1 MKKITLLFLLIPIFL
16 FSQNYT
22 SYFTGNP
29 TDVTTNHQFGI
40 CLMGGA
46 TESDEAMIWFLEKAD
61 GGDILVLRASGSD
74 GYNNYF
80 YSQLGVTVN
89 SVETL
94 VIHNADG
101 AIDPYVLQKVA
112 QAEAIWIAG
121 GNQWNYVNYFKGNA
135 MQDALNH
142 HVNVKQAVIGGTS
155 AGMAIL
161 GSYYFD
167 AQNGT
172 VNSAQA
178 LINPYAANVS
188 LGYNDFLEI
197 PYLEN
202 VVTDTHYDNPDRR
215 GRHTVFLA
223 RMTTDHGVR
232 SFGIASE
239 EYTAVCIEP
248 DGTARVFGEY
258 PSFQDFAYFLQ
269 ANCTDE
275 FEPETCVAGLP
286 LHWQR
291 ENEAVKVYK
300 VPGTVTG
307 ENYFE
312 LDYWENGSGGT
323 WEHWYVENGNFIAEP
338 GIPIDCSIVSVED
351 HALNNL
357 IMTPNPVTDVLQI
370 IYDQPFQLEVYNI
383 LGQKIINK
391 EKDLHKSIDFS
402 SQRSGVYFVK
412 ATGESGSKVFKVTK
426 M

>member
-1 MKKITLLFLLIPIFL
+1 MKKITLFFFIVPVLL

-29 TDVTTNHQFGI
+29 VDVTTNHQFGI

-74 GYNNYF
+74 GYNDYF
-80 YSQLGVTVN
+80 YTELGVTVN
-89 SVETL
+89 SVETI

-101 AIDPYVLQKVA
+101 AVDPYVLQKVA
-112 QAEAIWIAG
+112 QAEAIWFAG

-178 LINPYAANVS
+178 LFNPYAANVS

-239 EYTAVCIEP
+239 EYTAVCVEP

-258 PSFQDFAYFLQ
+258 PAFQDFAYFLQ
-269 ANCTDE
+269 ANCTTE
-275 FEPETCVAGLP
+275 FEPEICVAGVP

-291 ENEAVKVYK
+291 DNEAVKVYK
-300 VPGTVTG
+300 VPGTITG
-307 ENYFE
+307 ENYFK
-312 LDYWENGSGGT
+312 LDFWENGNGGT

-357 IMTPNPVTDVLQI
+357 TMTPNPVTDVLQI
-370 IYDQPFQLEVYNI
+370 IYDQPLKLEVYNI
-383 LGQKIINK
+383 FGQKIINK
-391 EKDLHKSIDFS
+391 KSGLHKTIDFS
-402 SQRSGVYFVK
+402 SQSNGVYFVK
-412 ATGESGSKVFKVTK
+412 ATDESGSRVFKITK
-426 M
+426 K

>member
-1 MKKITLLFLLIPIFL
+1 MRKITLLFLLVPVLL

-29 TDVTTNHQFGI
+29 VDVNTNHQFGI

-46 TESDEAMIWFLEKAD
+46 SESDEAMIWFLEKAD

-74 GYNNYF
+74 GYNDYF
-80 YSQLGVTVN
+80 YSELGVNVN
-89 SVETL
+89 SVESI

-112 QAEAIWIAG
+112 QAEAIWFAG

-135 MQDALNH
+135 LQDALNH
-142 HVNVKQAVIGGTS
+142 HINVKQAVIGGTS

-172 VNSAQA
+172 VSSAQA
-178 LINPYAANVS
+178 LFNPYDSRVS

-232 SFGIASE
+232 SLGIASE
-239 EYTAVCIEP
+239 EFTAVCIEP

-258 PSFQDFAYFLQ
+258 PAFQDFAYFLQ
-269 ANCTDE
+269 ANCTTN
-275 FEPETCVAGLP
+275 FEPETCIPGEA

-291 ENEAVKVYK
+291 DNEAVKVYK
-300 VPGTVTG
+300 VPGTING

-312 LDYWENGSGGT
+312 LDLWEIGSGGT
-323 WEHWYVENGNFIAEP
+323 WENWYVDNGNFIAET
-338 GIPIDCSIVSVED
+338 GLQIDCDFVSVED
-351 HALNNL
+351 HALNQL
-357 IMTPNPVTDVLQI
+357 IMTPNPVFDVLQI
-370 IYDQPFQLEVYNI
+370 IYDQPLSLEVYNI
-383 LGQKIINK
+383 TGQKIMNI
-391 EKDLHKSIDFS
+391 EPDLHKKIDFS
-402 SQRSGVYFVK
+402 RTKAGVYFVK
-412 ATGESGSKVFKVTK
+412 ATSEGASRVFKITK
-426 M
+426 K

>member
-1 MKKITLLFLLIPIFL
+1 MKQIYFFLLFFPCIL

-29 TDVTTNHQFGI
+29 EDVTTNHQFGI

-80 YSQLGVTVN
+80 YSELGVSVN
-89 SVETL
+89 SVETI
-94 VIHNADG
+94 VIHNAAG
-101 AIDPYVLQKVA
+101 AVDPYVLQKVA
-112 QAEAIWIAG
+112 QAEAIWFAG

-142 HVNVKQAVIGGTS
+142 HINVKQAAIGGTS

-178 LINPYAANVS
+178 LFNPYDSRVS

-197 PYLEN
+197 PFLEN

-258 PSFQDFAYFLQ
+258 PAYQDFAYFVQ
-269 ANCTDE
+269 ANCTSE
-275 FEPETCVAGLP
+275 FEPETCEPDTP

-291 ENEAVKVYK
+291 DNEAVKVYK

-312 LDYWENGSGGT
+312 LDLWEIGSGGT

-338 GIPIDCSIVSVED
+338 GFPIDCSVVSVED
-351 HALNNL
+351 FDLNRL
-357 IMTPNPVTDVLQI
+357 ILTPNPVIDNLTI
-370 IYDQPFQLEVYNI
+370 NYDQPLKIEVFDV
-383 LGQKIINK
+383 LGQRILKQNT
-391 EKDLHKSIDFS
+391 ESQDFIDFTALKT
-402 SQRSGVYFVK
+402 GMYFIK
-412 ATGESGSKVFKVTK
+412 ASNENSERVFKIVK
-426 M
+426 K

>member
-1 MKKITLLFLLIPIFL
+1 MRKITLLFLFIPFL
-16 FSQNYT
+16 FFSQHYT
-22 SYFTGNP
+22 SYFTGNT

-46 TESDEAMIWFLEKAD
+46 SESDEAMIWFLEKAD

-94 VIHNADG
+94 VIHNAEG

-172 VNSAQA
+172 VNSSQA
-178 LINPYAANVS
+178 LINPYAANVT

-223 RMTTDHGVR
+223 RMTTDHGVQ

-239 EYTAVCIEP
+239 EYTAVCIEA
-248 DGTARVFGEY
+248 DGTARVFGDY
-258 PSFQDFAYFLQ
+258 PAFQDFAYFLQ
-269 ANCTDE
+269 ANCTSD
-275 FEPETCVAGLP
+275 FEPETCVPGIP

-291 ENEAVKVYK
+291 DNEAVKVYK

-312 LDYWENGSGGT
+312 LDFWENGSGGT
-323 WEHWYVENGNFIAEP
+323 WEHWYVENGNFTAEP
-338 GIPIDCSIVSVED
+338 GFPIDCSIVSVED
-351 HALNNL
+351 HALNRL
-357 IMTPNPVTDVLQI
+357 ILTPNPVKDVLQI
-370 IYDQPFQLEVYNI
+370 LYDQPLRLEVYNI
-383 LGQKIINK
+383 LGQKIIVK
-391 EKDLHKSIDFS
+391 ESGLHEKIDFS
-402 SQRSGVYFVK
+402 SRNAGVYFIK
-412 ATGESGSKVFKVTK
+412 ATSEGGSRVFKITK
-426 M
+426 K

>member
-1 MKKITLLFLLIPIFL
+1 MRRITLLFLLVPLL
-16 FSQNYT
+16 FSGQNYT
-22 SYFTGNP
+22 SYFTGNT
-29 TDVTTNHQFGI
+29 TDITTNHQFGI

-46 TESDEAMIWFLEKAD
+46 SESDEAMIWFLEKAD

-80 YSQLGVTVN
+80 YSELGVTVN

-101 AIDPYVLQKVA
+101 AVDPYVLQKVA

-135 MQDALNH
+135 MQDALNQ

-178 LINPYAANVS
+178 LMNPYGTNVS

-197 PYLEN
+197 PFLEN

-223 RMTTDHGVR
+223 RMTSDHGVR

-239 EYTAVCIEP
+239 EYTAVCIEA

-258 PSFQDFAYFLQ
+258 PAFQDFAYFLQ
-269 ANCTDE
+269 ANCTTE
-275 FEPETCVAGLP
+275 FEPETCVPGIP

-291 ENEAVKVYK
+291 DNEAVKVYK

-312 LDYWENGSGGT
+312 LDFWEIGSGGT
-323 WEHWYVENGNFIAEP
+323 WENWYVENGNFIAKP
-338 GIPIDCSIVSVED
+338 GFPIDCTIVSVED
-351 HALNNL
+351 HALNRL
-357 IMTPNPVTDVLQI
+357 IMTPNPVKDVLQI
-370 IYDQPFQLEVYNI
+370 IYDQPLKLEVYNI
-383 LGQKIINK
+383 LGQKIIV
-391 EKDLHKSIDFS
+391 KDSGLHENLDFTS
-402 SQRSGVYFVK
+402 RSTGVYFIK
-412 ATGESGSKVFKVTK
+412 ATSEGGSRVFKITK
-426 M
+426 K

>member
-275 FEPETCVAGLP
+275 FEPETCVAGTP
-286 LHWQR
+286 LHWKR
-291 ENEAVKVYK
+291 DNEAVKVYK

-391 EKDLHKSIDFS
+391 EKDLHKTIDFS
-402 SQRSGVYFVK
+402 SQRTGVYFVK
-412 ATGESGSKVFKVTK
+412 ATGESGSRVFKVTK